1 VSPRLKYSAWPKQL
15 PRLTDEQL
23 RIRDDWMRYWHE
35 RLDSGY
41 GRIERFNHGY
51 PARSSDPA
59 MRTLE
64 IGAGRGG
71 QIGFEHVAEDNYYAV
86 ELRQEM
92 ADAILERFP
101 KVTTVVA
108 DAQEHLPFDDGFFD
122 RVLAIHVLEHLP
134 NLPAALGEV
143 HRVLRPGGRFE
154 VVIPCEG
161 GLAYELA
168 RQISTARIFQKRYG
182 QSYGWCIRS
191 EHVNIPAEIRA
202 ELLRLFDITN
212 DAYFPLRVPLEAV
225 NLVIGLTCTPKPSV
239 GVRST

>member
-1 VSPRLKYSAWPKQL
+1 
-15 PRLTDEQL
+15 
-23 RIRDDWMRYWHE
+23 MRHWHE
-35 RLDSGY
+35 RLDTGY

-51 PARSSDPA
+51 PAQSSDPSL
-59 MRTLE
+59 RTLE

-71 QIGFEHVAEDNYYAV
+71 QIGFERVGVGNYYAV

-101 KVTTVVA
+101 MVTTVVA

-143 HRVLRPGGRFE
+143 HRVLRPSGRFE

-161 GLAYELA
+161 GLAYEFA
-168 RQISTARIFQKRYG
+168 RQISTARIFKKRYG
-182 QSYGWCIRS
+182 QNYGWCIRS

-212 DAYFPLRVPLEAV
+212 DVYFPLRVPLESV
-225 NLVIGLTCTPKPSV
+225 NLVIGLTCTRREPGS
-239 GVRST
+239 GSDAR